1 MANLASGIFA
11 GMERAMAR
19 SGLGGSAPARRSIL
33 GPFTKSASKPRPV
46 SFFGQAAA
54 PEHQALGL

>member
-19 SGLGGSAPARRSIL
+19 SGLGGSVADISIGRTFGKAAR
-33 GPFTKSASKPRPV
+33 KPTPV

-54 PEHQALGL
+54 PEHQSLSL